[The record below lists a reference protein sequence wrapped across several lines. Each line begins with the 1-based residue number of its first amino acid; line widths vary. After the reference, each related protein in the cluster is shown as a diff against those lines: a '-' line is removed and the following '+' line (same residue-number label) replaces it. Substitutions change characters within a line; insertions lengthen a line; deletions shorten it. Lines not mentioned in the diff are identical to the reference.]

1 MAKKAEYIVI
11 DGCIQEGKEVFLP
24 GQPYSPPTAEI
35 RDDLVGRKVIAVIT
49 DPAAQAAIRAASAA
63 APADEDEGGAGD
75 DLLRQGGG
83 S

>member
-49 DPAAQAAIRAASAA
+49 DPAAQAAVRAANA
-63 APADEDEGGAGD
+63 ADEDKGGTGD
-75 DLLRQGGG
+75 DLLQQGGG

>member
-35 RDDLVGRKVIAVIT
+35 RDDLVTRKVIAVIN
-49 DPAAQAAIRAASAA
+49 DPAAQAAVRATSASAPTDDA
-63 APADEDEGGAGD
+63 AGGASN
-75 DLLRQGGG
+75 DLLQQGGG